1 MLQDAKEGVGLA
13 VVNVIELV
21 GTSEKSWDDAVK
33 TAIQEAQRTVRNI
46 SGVEVKNW
54 TADVR
59 DGRLVDYK
67 ANIHLAFK
75 VEPDRA

>member
-1 MLQDAKEGVGLA
+1 MA

-21 GTSEKSWDDAVK
+21 GTSEKSWEDAVHS
-33 TAIQEAQRTVRNI
+33 AVEQAQRTVRNI
-46 SGVEVKNW
+46 SGIEVKNW

-75 VEPDRA
+75 VEPDRT